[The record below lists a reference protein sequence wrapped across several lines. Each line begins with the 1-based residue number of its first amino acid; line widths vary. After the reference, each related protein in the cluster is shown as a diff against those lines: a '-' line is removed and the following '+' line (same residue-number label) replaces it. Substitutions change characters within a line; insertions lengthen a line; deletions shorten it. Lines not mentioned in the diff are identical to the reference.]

1 MKSLAVHIILMM
13 ALIPFA
19 KSQQADSLYLENDD
33 LDGLI
38 PLVWE
43 YSSDWDSAH
52 ILRKNTDLDN
62 PQFQII
68 KSVLP
73 PQSTYTDTAL
83 CTQDARY
90 FMRFFNVPDT
100 AISNTVFTD
109 EDDPPPDRLIVDS
122 ITVTNENKI
131 TIGWQKSM
139 DKTCRGYV
147 IFDESLQK
155 YDTIFNPNETNY
167 VFPDTLKPKQ
177 QTYNYFVI
185 AIDGIINNQGNYCNS
200 STPID
205 FTNLQGTIL
214 IKDINYD
221 ICTQQTEITFEGY
234 NTNEIVATNQ
244 QTEKYYL
251 LRRDITS
258 GGPMQKIDSSDA
270 VTTFTNSVEPN
281 RTYEYLIRAK
291 LTSHDSEP
299 ATSSSARKTI
309 TTRQIPQPDKP
320 SIASASVEGRSIELN
335 GIVDSTGFAQ
345 GYKLM
350 RHSENEENFERTLDT
365 IPADHRVWELPDETA
380 LPSDKSYYYKLVT
393 IDSCGND
400 TTESNITRTI
410 HLEINSPDNN
420 TNELSWNHYKGWE
433 ADYDYLV
440 YRYENSGQPD
450 KKITV
455 LDNSRDSYTDDDFRS
470 LFSGQWHYR
479 VKAAKTENAR
489 QQNDSAWSNE
499 VKASQKTQLELPN
512 AFKPSSNSYYE
523 FPPEATNIATNINPE
538 GYSLKIFNRWGALI
552 FESNTPAK
560 GWEGYYNGEK
570 APAGTYVYVL
580 QYKNQNNDIVHKK
593 GTVTLIR

>member
-19 KSQQADSLYLENDD
+19 KSQEAELYLKDTIE
-33 LDGLI
+33 DGLI

-43 YSSDWDSAH
+43 YSPDWDLAQ
-52 ILRKNTDLDN
+52 IFRKKFDGDN

-68 KSVLP
+68 KNISPSQLI
-73 PQSTYTDTAL
+73 YTDTL
-83 CTQDARY
+83 CTEDASY
-90 FMRFFNVPDT
+90 FMMFFNESDT
-100 AISNTVFTD
+100 AISDTIFTD

-131 TIGWQKSM
+131 RIGWQKSM
-139 DKTCRGYV
+139 DTTCRGYI
-147 IFDESLQK
+147 IFNESLK
-155 YDTIFNPNETNY
+155 SYDTIFNPNETNY

-177 QTYNYFVI
+177 QTYNFFVI
-185 AIDGIINNQGNYCNS
+185 AIDGIVDNQGNYCNS
-200 STPID
+200 SIGINQ
-205 FTNLQGTIL
+205 TNLQGTTL
-214 IKDINYD
+214 IKNINYD
-221 ICTQQTEITFEGY
+221 ICAQQTEITFKGY
-234 NTNEIVATNQ
+234 NTNDIEEINQ
-244 QTEKYYL
+244 QIEKYYL
-251 LRRDITS
+251 LRRDTLS
-258 GGPMQKIDSSDA
+258 GEPMQKVDSSDV

-291 LTSHDSEP
+291 LTSDYSEP

-309 TTRQIPQPDKP
+309 TTSQIPQPDQP
-320 SIASASVEGRSIELN
+320 YIASASVEGRSIELN

-365 IPADHRVWELPDETA
+365 LSAQTSAWEITDETA
-380 LPSDKSYYYKLVT
+380 LPSDKSYFYKLVT

-420 TNELSWNHYKGWE
+420 TNELSWNHYEGWE
-433 ADYDYLV
+433 AEYDYLV
-440 YRYENSGQPD
+440 YRYENSGQPAPD
-450 KKITV
+450 KKIIV
-455 LDNSRDSYTDDDFRS
+455 LDSSRNSYSDNGFPT
-470 LFSGQWHYR
+470 LPAGQWYYR
-479 VKAAKTENAR
+479 VKALKKGDNGKPS
-489 QQNDSAWSNE
+489 DSAWSNE
-499 VKASQKTQLELPN
+499 AAGSQEAKLRMPN
-512 AFKPSSNSYYE
+512 AFKPSSNTHYAFKPVSD
-523 FPPEATNIATNINPE
+523 FIKQE

-552 FESNTPAK
+552 FESNTLRK
-560 GWEGYYNGEK
+560 GWEGNHDGEK

-580 QYKNQNNDIVHKK
+580 QYKNQDNDIIHKK